1 VAGWHARSLSV
12 VKLRLKK
19 IAYSYSWNSN
29 TTTGFKE
36 VIYEGIPEFNG
47 HSIIAESP
55 QADPEIER
63 LNARYVSEM
72 NLQLSSDNFLHR
84 IQYNN

>member
-1 VAGWHARSLSV
+1 M
-12 VKLRLKK
+12 
-19 IAYSYSWNSN
+19 
-29 TTTGFKE
+29 
-36 VIYEGIPEFNG
+36 IYEGIPEFNG
-47 HSIIAESP
+47 HWIIAESP